1 MRSVAQH
8 SVPVDAAGRGDV
20 REHTPTRKRY
30 WVVILGFAVAFITY
44 VDRAAMGQAAL
55 SIRADLHL
63 STVQLGYVFAAFGL
77 AYSMFELPSGW
88 LGDWIG
94 PRKVLT
100 RIVLWWSFFTAATGF
115 AWNYASMLV
124 MRFLFGM
131 GEAGCYPNL
140 AKVYSTWL
148 PREERLRAEGFKAAS
163 GRWGGAITPVIFVYL
178 QQWLGWRG
186 VFQVFAISGVIWAVI
201 FYTWYRDDPRERSG
215 VNAAEL
221 DLIGSGPKGS
231 GHRDVP
237 WGVFLRSRSA
247 WLLWANWF
255 CYSYGFYFYL
265 TWLPTY
271 LQQARHMNL
280 QKTAALA
287 GLPLFSA
294 GLGSIFSGFVCAWL
308 LQMTRRIVF
317 VRRAIAITGFASAA
331 ILLIVFTRLD
341 SPLWTVVA
349 LTASSFT
356 AEFAGPV
363 TWTTC
368 MDLGGRYVGSLAGA
382 MNTLGQ
388 LGGTV
393 APAVIGYIL
402 KWTGYDWP
410 IVFYV
415 SAGVYGCG
423 ILCWTFLDPATSLDR
438 DLTKR

>member
-1 MRSVAQH
+1 
-8 SVPVDAAGRGDV
+8 
-20 REHTPTRKRY
+20 
-30 WVVILGFAVAFITY
+30 
-44 VDRAAMGQAAL
+44 
-55 SIRADLHL
+55 
-63 STVQLGYVFAAFGL
+63 
-77 AYSMFELPSGW
+77 
-88 LGDWIG
+88 
-94 PRKVLT
+94 
-100 RIVLWWSFFTAATGF
+100 
-115 AWNYASMLV
+115 
-124 MRFLFGM
+124 
-131 GEAGCYPNL
+131 
-140 AKVYSTWL
+140 
-148 PREERLRAEGFKAAS
+148 
-163 GRWGGAITPVIFVYL
+163 VYL

-186 VFQVFAISGVIWAVI
+186 VFQVFAVVGVLWAVV
-201 FYTWYRDDPRERSG
+201 FYAWYRDDPRERSG

-221 DLIGSGPKGS
+221 RLIGGERTGS
-231 GHRDVP
+231 GHGGVP
-237 WGVFLRSRSA
+237 WSVFLRSRSA

-271 LQQARHMNL
+271 LQQTRHMNL
-280 QKTAALA
+280 QRTAALA

-308 LQMTRRIVF
+308 LQMTRRVAF

-331 ILLIVFTRLD
+331 ILLIVFTKLE
-341 SPLWTVVA
+341 SPVWTVAA

-438 DLTKR
+438 DRTNR